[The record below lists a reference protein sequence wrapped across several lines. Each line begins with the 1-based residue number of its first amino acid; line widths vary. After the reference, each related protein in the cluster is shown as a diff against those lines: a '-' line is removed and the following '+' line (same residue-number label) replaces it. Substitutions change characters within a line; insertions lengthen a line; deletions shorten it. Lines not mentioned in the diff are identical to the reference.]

1 METLRYPGSVRLT
14 GYAMLTAVS
23 IVSLF
28 PLVWMALN
36 ALKPGDEILYFSFLP
51 EHVTLQNFFDAFDMI
66 PLGSMV
72 ARSFA
77 SALLQMAAQLFTGV
91 LAAYALT
98 RWEFPGRSFVR
109 ALLTMTWLVPF
120 QATMIPNYVS
130 LVRLGLRDTV
140 LGIVLP
146 NLASA
151 FAILTLLQSF
161 GAFPKTIF
169 EAAEIDGANSVQ
181 TLLRVVL
188 PNLRGAVASL
198 GVILFINCWNEYFW
212 PLLITRDIDKATVQ
226 IGLSMFLSSEGN
238 LWGPLMASAMVACLP
253 VLALYLVLQRQIID
267 SFMKSGIK

>member
-1 METLRYPGSVRLT
+1 
-14 GYAMLTAVS
+14 
-23 IVSLF
+23 
-28 PLVWMALN
+28 
-36 ALKPGDEILYFSFLP
+36 
-51 EHVTLQNFFDAFDMI
+51 
-66 PLGSMV
+66 
-72 ARSFA
+72 
-77 SALLQMAAQLFTGV
+77 MAAQLFTGV

-98 RWEFPGRSFVR
+98 RWEFPGRSFVH

-212 PLLITRDIDKATVQ
+212 PLLITRDIGKATVQ